1 MRSRAAARGIIAL
14 KAKIWNNPELDK
26 YILNYGAG
34 QTLFLEGDESQ
45 DLYILL
51 EGELDIYKGQKKIA
65 AIVEAGAIFGEMS
78 FLLGKP
84 RTATVK
90 ARTPIRCAKVPRPEI
105 HEVLG
110 EFTEAG
116 REIIKILAQRLD
128 ATGRIV
134 QGLKEFVDQ
143 LPEAVII
150 TDMDGKLLT
159 WNDSAVHLYGGDWGT
174 KDKTSAEKLYAEPSL
189 YREFMETVQSDD
201 ACAAEKVLE
210 INHPTLGKRFVELK
224 MTCLY
229 DPHQN
234 FQGVLS
240 LGRDVTQA
248 RKLERKL
255 KLAWMWLVPSLVL
268 AGFLTVAVIFGL
280 PYFSKGYQAV
290 DLQKNELRNQLGRDF
305 KVLSSFLQKVYLGGD
320 QRQAMEMLSEFLELR
335 DAGGVPYVGVVLL
348 DPDKRVISAFVRGDL
363 TAARRM
369 VGTSYGRLNFQ
380 GPGDSLH
387 KVLSV
392 YRTHPDKPGSYRSLE
407 MAFAVNKNGQQLGWL
422 VFILDAD
429 ELKKTFDADESTL
442 LHFKYRPK

>member
-1 MRSRAAARGIIAL
+1 MTE
-14 KAKIWNNPELDK
+14 KIWTNPDLDK
-26 YILNYGAG
+26 YILTYGAG

-45 DLYILL
+45 DLYVLL
-51 EGELDIYKGQKKIA
+51 EGELDIFKGQKKIA
-65 AIVEAGAIFGEMS
+65 AIKESGALFGEMS

-90 ARTPIRCAKVPRPEI
+90 TRTPVRCAKVPRPEI

-116 REIIKILAQRLD
+116 REIIKLLAQRLD

-150 TDMDGKLLT
+150 TDMEGKLLT
-159 WNDSAVHLYGGDWGT
+159 WNDSAVHLYGGDWGS
-174 KDKTSAEKLYAEPSL
+174 KDSTPAEKLYSEPSL
-189 YREFMETVQSDD
+189 YRDFLDAVQSDG
-201 ACAAEKVLE
+201 ACSSDRVLE
-210 INHPTLGKRFVELK
+210 INHPTLGKRSIELK

-248 RKLERKL
+248 KKLERKL
-255 KLAWMWLVPSLVL
+255 KLAWMWLVPSLAL
-268 AGFLTVAVIFGL
+268 AGFLAVAVVYGL
-280 PYFSKGYQAV
+280 PYFNKGYQAV
-290 DLQKNELRNQLGRDF
+290 DLQKNELRNKLGRDF

-335 DAGGVPYVGVVLL
+335 DAGGVPYEGVVLL
-348 DPDKRVISAFVRGDL
+348 DPEKRVISAFIRGD
-363 TAARRM
+363 AKSAKRM
-369 VGTSYGRLNFQ
+369 VGSSYARLNFQ
-380 GPGDSLH
+380 GENDSLH
-387 KVLSV
+387 KVLTV

-407 MAFAVNKNGQQLGWL
+407 VAFEVLKNGQRLGWM
-422 VFILDAD
+422 VFMLDAD
-429 ELKKTFDADESTL
+429 ELKKVFDADENTL
-442 LHFKYRPK
+442 LKFRY